1 MSRPT
6 LFKHQTETVEFYK
19 THAYCLNGSEPGTG
33 KTFSAI
39 EFSGGKKTTVVAPA
53 FLLRNWQR
61 EFAKFGIKATIFPV
75 VSTTTLI
82 SQDQIHKSAI
92 PFHHLD
98 VLIVDECHGFCNLT
112 TRRTKALHSYVSDFL
127 PKSLLLM
134 SGTPMRNRVP
144 ELYSLLRLV
153 YQKMGGNPFK
163 QKFPSQYV
171 FNLTFSYPIEKKFGG
186 RKVTTFEGSRNLDAL
201 RGWIK
206 PIYIK
211 HLLEDLEDV
220 PEVFYEEVE
229 ADEEDDP
236 ILWTVDEELEKGW
249 EAMEVFKAPP
259 PAHISTA
266 KLSSALA
273 KVAYTIELCKSLLDG
288 GVESLVVFSDH
299 VKPSQDIA
307 EGLAEYG
314 SGVITGETTMP
325 NRDAIVVKFQ
335 AGGIRVLVGSIGA
348 MGTGLTLTKSHV
360 CVRNDKSW
368 IPASNYQA
376 VGRLRRLTQKHKVR
390 VIDVVRPGV
399 DQRIS
404 KKLTE
409 KEKII
414 QEVT

>member
-1 MSRPT
+1 
-6 LFKHQTETVEFYK
+6 
-19 THAYCLNGSEPGTG
+19 
-33 KTFSAI
+33 
-39 EFSGGKKTTVVAPA
+39 
-53 FLLRNWQR
+53 
-61 EFAKFGIKATIFPV
+61 
-75 VSTTTLI
+75 
-82 SQDQIHKSAI
+82 
-92 PFHHLD
+92 
-98 VLIVDECHGFCNLT
+98 
-112 TRRTKALHSYVSDFL
+112 VSDFL

-144 ELYSLLRLV
+144 ELYPLLRLV
-153 YQKMGGNPFK
+153 YQKMSGNPFK

-171 FNLTFSYPIEKKFGG
+171 FNLTFSYPVEKKFGG
-186 RKVTTFEGSRNLDAL
+186 RKVTTFEGSRNLDNL
-201 RGWIK
+201 RTWIK

-211 HLLEDLEDV
+211 HLLADLEDV

-229 ADEEDDP
+229 ADTDEDL
-236 ILWTVDEELEKGW
+236 ILWSVDEELETGW

-259 PAHISTA
+259 PVHISTA
-266 KLSSALA
+266 KLSSAMA
-273 KVAYTIELCKSLLDG
+273 KVSYTSDFCENLLEG

-299 VKPSQDIA
+299 VKPSREIA
-307 EGLAEYG
+307 ERLSEYG
-314 SGVITGETTMP
+314 SGVITGETSMP
-325 NRDAIVVKFQ
+325 NRDALVAKFQ
-335 AGGIRVLVGSIGA
+335 AGEIRVLVGSIGA
-348 MGTGLTLTKSHV
+348 MGTGLTLTRSHV

-368 IPASNYQA
+368 IPANNYQA